1 MKKHLVSIVSYE
13 KPLDSVRKAVD
24 LCKGLDHLPSKA
36 KVFIKPNIVWW
47 TSEAVF
53 PKWGVI
59 TTSRVVEDM
68 VVILKEHGIDDII
81 IGEGMVIEPKDI
93 DTPAHAFESLGYN
106 VLKKRYGVQCFNIH
120 KRPFRKVDIGSG
132 HELKF
137 NIDFLESDFL
147 VNIPVLKTHT
157 QTVVSLGIKNIKG
170 LIDIESRKK
179 CHSTDPEMNLHHYV
193 SKLFNQAPPSFT
205 IIDGLYSNEFGP
217 LVFGS
222 NIRRSNTL
230 IASADVLST
239 DMVGTRILGHEPSQV
254 PHLVQAAQGHGRSID
269 LSDVELVGDGMEK
282 ATHFHAFSHPY
293 VEDKKLF
300 KLLANMG
307 VEGLALPNVDLSLC
321 SYCATLYSNLVFSL
335 LMSWQGAPWDDV
347 EVLAGKIQ
355 QPTPG
360 KKKTILF
367 GKCIY
372 DAQKDN
378 PNIQEVI
385 PIKGCPATRESIR
398 KAFAQAGIELS
409 PLFDNLPA
417 ALGFLMS
424 VYEGRPEFEESF
436 FTIQE

>member
-53 PKWGVI
+53 PKWGII

-68 VVILKEHGIDDII
+68 VVILKERGIDDII

-93 DTPAHAFESLGYN
+93 ETPAHAFESLGYN
-106 VLKKRYGVQCFNIH
+106 VLKRRYGVQCFNLH
-120 KRPFRKVDIGSG
+120 KRPFKKVDIGSG
-132 HELKF
+132 HEINF
-137 NIDFLESDFL
+137 NNDILESDFL
-147 VNIPVLKTHT
+147 INIPVLKTHT

-170 LIDIESRKK
+170 LIDIESRQK

-193 SKLFNQAPPSFT
+193 SRLFNQVPPSFT

-217 LVFGS
+217 TLGGNV
-222 NIRRSNTL
+222 RRSNTL
-230 IASADVLST
+230 IASDDILSADK
-239 DMVGTRILGHEPSQV
+239 VGARILGYEPSQV
-254 PHLVQAAQGHGRSID
+254 PHLVQAAQDHGRSID
-269 LSDVELVGDGMEK
+269 LSDVEVAGNEIEK
-282 ATHFHAFSHPY
+282 LTHYHAFAHPY

-300 KLLANMG
+300 KILSDMG
-307 VEGLALPNVDLSLC
+307 VEGLTLSNVDLSLC
-321 SYCATLYSNLVFSL
+321 TYCAGLYSRLVMSL
-335 LMSWQGAPWDDV
+335 LMSWQGKSWDDV

-355 QPTPG
+355 QPTLG

-372 DAQKDN
+372 DAQKNN
-378 PNIQEVI
+378 PNIQEMI
-385 PIKGCPATRESIR
+385 PIKGCPATPESIR

-409 PLFDNLPA
+409 PLLENLPA
-417 ALGFLMS
+417 QLGFLMS
-424 VYEGRPEFEESF
+424 RYEGRPEFEESF
-436 FTIQE
+436 FTIQD